1 MASIQER
8 LRRMREGEPPAQSQP
23 TETRARQT
31 EIDKTG
37 LGSVYDRLAR
47 MRQDSEEAEWQR
59 KALQTAKEQQIQQAR
74 VDLLDQALE
83 RQRRQDL
90 SSGTIRNPADFA
102 GGSATVKRRETGPRS
117 GSFGGSGQ
125 GKRSDVGFTGE
136 RVSGQPD
143 WGEIAKGVVLQGAD
157 QAATGI
163 TSTLSMLEGAVM
175 KPVGTLLGNDQ
186 LYESGPFH
194 TLNDYMQEAKE
205 ANEEHFTPE
214 YKKAGRVGEVLGD
227 FGPSVVAAIPQA
239 ALAFL
244 TAGTSAAA
252 QGTTAGV
259 QAAGQVARGASV
271 ARTFLGAMRNTAQNP
286 QFWYSVLST
295 AGNEYEQAKAE
306 GADDGRAYAYA
317 ALTGLL
323 NSVVEASGGIDT
335 LTPDNKRILRQWVDT
350 MLDEGREEVIQG
362 AVSRLAQ
369 NAVYGQGN
377 PLFSLENENAVVNPS
392 TAAREFLGGAVVG
405 GILGG
410 GQLAVQQGLNAAANR
425 QAARRAQEGAQAAQG
440 DGGPV
445 TRGTVQ
451 EAARGQENAASPGET
466 ATLVERV
473 RRSIPDLE
481 NIGPVVEVTGREIP
495 KTGKIVDRLVQFVNS
510 IGNRVNRPGFG
521 DVLFSKGRI
530 KNSMIGHGVGDAKIE
545 TFAAV
550 PAVIQ
555 NGVQIDH
562 QQDWK
567 GRGYDTY
574 TLPTS

>member
-1 MASIQER
+1 MGR
-8 LRRMREGEPPAQSQP
+8 LVRRDG
-23 TETRARQT
+23 T
-31 EIDKTG
+31 
-37 LGSVYDRLAR
+37 GSVGAIQRSNEADTEEPRSGVVVASGNAGRLVTTGGGRTAPQR
-47 MRQDSEEAEWQR
+47 LKTISQQEAKRQ
-59 KALQTAKEQQIQQAR
+59 KQIQQAR
-74 VDLLDQALE
+74 VDMLDQALE

-90 SSGTIRNPADFA
+90 SSGTIRDPADF
-102 GGSATVKRRETGPRS
+102 TGEKTAPRS

-125 GKRSDVGFTGE
+125 GQRSDAGFTGE

-175 KPVGTLLGNDQ
+175 KPMGALLGNDQ
-186 LYESGPFH
+186 LYESGIFH
-194 TLNDYMQEAKE
+194 TINDRLQQAKE
-205 ANEEHFTPE
+205 ANEEYFTPE

-227 FGPSVVAAIPQA
+227 IGPSVVAAVPQA
-239 ALAFL
+239 VLAFM

-259 QAAGQVARGASV
+259 QAAGQAAQGAGV
-271 ARTFLGAMRNTAQNP
+271 ARTFLNTLRNTAQNS
-286 QFWYSVLST
+286 QFLYSVLST

-306 GADDGRAYAYA
+306 GEDDGRAYAYA

-335 LTPDNKRILRQWVDT
+335 LTPDNKRVLRQWVDT

-410 GQLAVQQGLNAAANR
+410 GQLAVQQ
-425 QAARRAQEGAQAAQG
+425 
-440 DGGPV
+440 V
-445 TRGTVQ
+445 
-451 EAARGQENAASPGET
+451 
-466 ATLVERV
+466 
-473 RRSIPDLE
+473 
-481 NIGPVVEVTGREIP
+481 
-495 KTGKIVDRLVQFVNS
+495 
-510 IGNRVNRPGFG
+510 
-521 DVLFSKGRI
+521 
-530 KNSMIGHGVGDAKIE
+530 
-545 TFAAV
+545 
-550 PAVIQ
+550 
-555 NGVQIDH
+555 
-562 QQDWK
+562 
-567 GRGYDTY
+567 
-574 TLPTS
+574 

>member
-1 MASIQER
+1 
-8 LRRMREGEPPAQSQP
+8 
-23 TETRARQT
+23 
-31 EIDKTG
+31 
-37 LGSVYDRLAR
+37 
-47 MRQDSEEAEWQR
+47 MRQDGEEISRQR
-59 KALQTAKEQQIQQAR
+59 EAKEQQIQQAR

-83 RQRRQDL
+83 RQRMNSVQQGDFLLPGRAGQAAK
-90 SSGTIRNPADFA
+90 RNVRVQSPERE
-102 GGSATVKRRETGPRS
+102 GSA
-117 GSFGGSGQ
+117 
-125 GKRSDVGFTGE
+125 
-136 RVSGQPD
+136 D
-143 WGEIAKGVVLQGAD
+143 WGEIIKGWVLQGAD

-175 KPVGTLLGNDQ
+175 KPMGALLGNDQ

-227 FGPSVVAAIPQA
+227 IGPSVVAAVPQA
-239 ALAFL
+239 VLAFM

-259 QAAGQVARGASV
+259 QAAGQAAQGAGV
-271 ARTFLGAMRNTAQNP
+271 ARTFLNTLRNTAQNP
-286 QFWYSVLST
+286 QFLYSVLST
-295 AGNEYEQAKAE
+295 AGNEYEQAKSE

-369 NAVYGQGN
+369 NAVYGREN
-377 PLFSLENENAVVNPS
+377 PLFSLEDENAVVNPS
-392 TAAREFLGGAVVG
+392 TAAQEFLGGAVVG

-425 QAARRAQEGAQAAQG
+425 QAARRAQEGVQAAQG

-445 TRGTVQ
+445 TQGTVQ
-451 EAARGQENAASPGET
+451 EAARGQESPENDKAT
-466 ATLVERV
+466 ARADSRAVVEKLR
-473 RRSIPDLE
+473 E
-481 NIGPVVEVTGREIP
+481 NIQLIGSMEPVSRLTGSEFQKSRR
-495 KTGKIVDRLVQFVNS
+495 KADRPGRRLFPQA
-510 IGNRVNRPGFG
+510 GNRVTRRNFG
-521 DVLFSKGRI
+521 DVILDERSI
-530 KNSMIGHGVGDAKIE
+530 KNDIAHGIGRAKAI

-550 PAVIQ
+550 PDVIA
-555 NGVQIDH
+555 NGQQIDY
-562 QQDWK
+562 QENWK
-567 GRGYDTY
+567 GRGRTAIFSPLRWCSGTRGDL
-574 TLPTS
+574 LPRWFCAEMTMRFICMR